1 MVIKEISMKK
11 HIGSIFALGLLIFV
25 AAACSGSFT
34 TANISE
40 LKFGK
45 NDKADPAT
53 TTFNTGEDIY
63 AVATVANASGKYK
76 LNWKVTY
83 DNVQGKSKGEEVGT
97 KSMDFEGSTRL
108 WQTFS
113 TGLPGEYKVEAT
125 LVDDTG
131 KTIEAKSG
139 TVSVKGAA
147 PAKDEKKGDDDES

>member
-1 MVIKEISMKK
+1 MKR
-11 HIGSIFALGLLIFV
+11 HIGAVFALGLLIAIAV
-25 AAACSGSFT
+25 GCSGSFT

-63 AVATVANASGKYK
+63 AVATVSNANSSTKYK

-83 DNVQGKSKGEEVGT
+83 EDVKGKSKGEEVGT

-139 TVSVKGAA
+139 MVSVKGSAPA
-147 PAKDEKKGDDDES
+147 GPAKDEKKSDDDS

>member
-1 MVIKEISMKK
+1 MKRQ
-11 HIGSIFALGLLIFV
+11 IGAIVALGLLIAV
-25 AAACSGSFT
+25 AVGCSGSFS

-97 KSMDFEGSTRL
+97 KSIDFEGSTRL

-113 TGLPGEYKVEAT
+113 TPLPGEYKVEAT

-131 KTIEAKSG
+131 KTLETKNGIV
-139 TVSVKGAA
+139 TVKGSAPAA
-147 PAKDEKKGDDDES
+147 PAKNDEKTDDDS